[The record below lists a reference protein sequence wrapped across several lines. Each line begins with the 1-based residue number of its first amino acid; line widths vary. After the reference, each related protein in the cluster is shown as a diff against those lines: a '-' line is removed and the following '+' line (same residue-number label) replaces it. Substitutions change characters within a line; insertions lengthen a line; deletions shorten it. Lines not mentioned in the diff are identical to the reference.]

1 MASSPFRS
9 ILRRQLQLAFR
20 PRYQLRAQSSSSPS
34 SSRIEDKISAQTPS
48 SSSPTTA
55 STTTQNAV
63 AAPLSLWQRLGPV
76 TRVAEAYGQSQRKR
90 PYVTQTIS
98 SMFIFFVADLGAQ
111 SMNDDDYDPVR
122 TLRNIVIGAG
132 TAIPAYRWFMFLAKS
147 FNYSSRALSLG
158 VKVVMNQLIFATY
171 MNVYFFS
178 MQALLSGDGID
189 GAVRRVTDTIATS
202 WVNSCKVWPL
212 VMAFNLSFVPLEYRA
227 LFAGVVNLGWQ
238 AYLSLLNRWA
248 EIHEAEVADSVI
260 EPAALAE
267 AA

>member
-20 PRYQLRAQSSSSPS
+20 PRHQIRAQSSSPNS
-34 SSRIEDKISAQTPS
+34 SHTQDKISAKAPS
-48 SSSPTTA
+48 SNLITA
-55 STTTQNAV
+55 SATKNT
-63 AAPLSLWQRLGPV
+63 AAPLSIWQRLGPV
-76 TRVAEAYGQSQRKR
+76 TRVAQAYERSQKKR

-98 SMFIFFVADLGAQ
+98 SIFIFFCADLSAQ
-111 SMNDDDYDPVR
+111 SMNDDDYDPLRTVR
-122 TLRNIVIGAG
+122 TMIIGAG
-132 TAIPAYRWFMFLAKS
+132 TAIPAYRWFHFLAKN
-147 FNYSSRALSLG
+147 FNYSSRVVSLG
-158 VKVVMNQLIFATY
+158 VKIVMNQLLFATY

-189 GAVRRVTDTIATS
+189 GAVQRVRDTLATS
-202 WVNSCKVWPL
+202 WINSCKIWPI

-227 LFAGVVNLGWQ
+227 LFAGVVNVGWQ

-248 EIHEAEVADSVI
+248 EIREAEVEAVESVV
-260 EPAALAE
+260 ESVALAE